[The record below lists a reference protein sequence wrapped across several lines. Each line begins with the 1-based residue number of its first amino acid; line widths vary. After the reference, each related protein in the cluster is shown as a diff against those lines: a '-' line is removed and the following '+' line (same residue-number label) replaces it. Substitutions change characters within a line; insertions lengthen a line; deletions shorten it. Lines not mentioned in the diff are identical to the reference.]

1 MFFAVYMFEDK
12 EKKIFTIIPVV
23 RKHNLEYY
31 KYNYIL
37 KTMLD
42 TLSLRTIFSYM
53 SDFQKG

>member
-1 MFFAVYMFEDK
+1 MFEDK

-42 TLSLRTIFSYM
+42 TLSLRTIFSYTP
-53 SDFQKG
+53 DFQKG